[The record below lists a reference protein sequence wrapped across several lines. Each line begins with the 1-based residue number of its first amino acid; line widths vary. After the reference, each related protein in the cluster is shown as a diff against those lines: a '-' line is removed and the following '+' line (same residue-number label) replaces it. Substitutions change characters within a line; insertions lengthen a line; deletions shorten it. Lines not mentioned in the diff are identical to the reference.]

1 MYRVMKALI
10 AKHYYAGKE
19 DVSEKLDTF
28 YAFGKLTEAQY
39 TELVALAN
47 EVYGEEETA

>member
-10 AKHYYAGKE
+10 TKHYYEAKAE
-19 DVSEKLDTF
+19 VTEKLDTF

-39 TELVALAN
+39 TELTDLADD
-47 EVYGEEETA
+47 VYGEEETA